1 MAEEVKQPVPTPAI
15 YTEEDMS
22 VREDLLEKMMVLEHV
37 RAGLI
42 IRDEAPVYVN
52 QIANLQRLV
61 QGWYTAAVAKK
72 QKAAEPAPEP
82 APDEPQEGDD

>member
-1 MAEEVKQPVPTPAI
+1 MAEEVKQPVQSPAV
-15 YTEEDMS
+15 YTEEEMS

-42 IRDEAPVYVN
+42 IRDEAPVYIN

-61 QGWYTAAVAKK
+61 QGWYTKAVNDKQPKPAEGAAPP
-72 QKAAEPAPEP
+72 AEP
-82 APDEPQEGDD
+82 DEGDD